1 MRRFNKKDVESS
13 GFETVFRVCDS
24 DALDSRDEETYGECL
39 WTELDRAEMTVDIP
53 EVVELEPEV
62 PEAEPETE
70 EPPKKERPKKAG
82 AQTILTPFIL
92 ILISMFI

>member
-1 MRRFNKKDVESS
+1 MRRFNKKDVESA

-24 DALDSRDEETYGECL
+24 NALESRDEETYGECL

-62 PEAEPETE
+62 PEAEPEP